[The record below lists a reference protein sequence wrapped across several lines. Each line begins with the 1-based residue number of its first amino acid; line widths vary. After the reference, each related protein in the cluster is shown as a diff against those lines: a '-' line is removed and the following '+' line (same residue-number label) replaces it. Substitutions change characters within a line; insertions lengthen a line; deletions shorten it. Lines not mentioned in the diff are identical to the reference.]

1 MGNATPRK
9 PEPRPIPR
17 GEGGPP
23 FDAGFFATAFRERV
37 GALCKERSGNATV
50 VLVQLAD
57 GRVLDLCHIELL
69 TRRWMMAAVFREGSD
84 CKEMDTTLVPYEL
97 ITRITLS
104 RRKASEKRLGFQL
117 EKSAAAVSFE
127 TGGPKEAA

>member
-9 PEPRPIPR
+9 QRPKTLR
-17 GEGGPP
+17 RAAGGAP
-23 FDAGFFATAFRERV
+23 FDAEFFSTAFRERV
-37 GALCKERSGNATV
+37 GSLCKERPDGASV

-69 TRRWMMAAVFREGSD
+69 TLRWMMAVVFREGSD
-84 CKEMDTTLVPYEL
+84 CGEMDTVLAPYEM

-104 RRKASEKRLGFQL
+104 RRTASDRRLGFQV
-117 EKSAAAVSFE
+117 EKSAHTVTDES
-127 TGGPKEAA
+127 GGSKEAL

>member
-9 PEPRPIPR
+9 PQLRAR
-17 GEGGPP
+17 NEGGPP

-37 GALCKERSGNATV
+37 GALCKERPGDATL

-69 TRRWMMAAVFREGSD
+69 TPRWMMAAVFREGSD
-84 CKEMDTTLVPYEL
+84 CKEMDTALVPYEL
-97 ITRITLS
+97 VTRLTLS
-104 RRKASEKRLGFQL
+104 RRKASAKRLGFQL
-117 EKSAAAVSFE
+117 EKSAAAISSE
-127 TGGPKEAA
+127 TGGRKDAP